1 MSRRSTYTW
10 TLMFVLALLN
20 DGLDLLG
27 MLSPVIELVLDI
39 IIVIAIFLLRRKVDL
54 WILIIALLDLIP
66 GIDIAPIWTLYV
78 LYLYLTEISRGA
90 PRRVKVKV
98 EVE

>member
-27 MLSPVIELVLDI
+27 MRSPIIELVLDI
-39 IIVIAIFLLRRKVDL
+39 IIVIAIFLLRRKIDP
-54 WILIIALLDLIP
+54 WILIIALFDLIP
-66 GIDIAPIWTLYV
+66 GIDIAPIWTLYM
-78 LYLYLTEISRGA
+78 LYLYLTEMSRSA

-98 EVE
+98 E

>member
-1 MSRRSTYTW
+1 MSRRSTYIW
-10 TLMFVLALLN
+10 TPMFVLALLN

-66 GIDIAPIWTLYV
+66 KIDIAPIWTLYV